1 MRIVVLAGG
10 LSMERNVSLSSG
22 TRICRALRERGH
34 QAVLVDMFLGLEG
47 YAGAPESIFDA
58 PDGLCGEFSV
68 AREEPDLDAVRA
80 SRKDKSENIFG
91 KDVRRKVYISSADF
105 MTRNTCRRIE
115 IAAPLLDEDAKE
127 RAVSIF
133 ETQLADNVK
142 AREQQ
147 PNGEYMYIKTDL
159 PRMDAQ
165 RFLYSQAYSAE
176 PKQDEKAEQT
186 KTGPKKKRSI
196 FARIADFFRRKK
208 RG

>member
-58 PDGLCGEFSV
+58 PDGLCGDFSV

-91 KDVRRKVYISSADF
+91 KD
-105 MTRNTCRRIE
+105 C
-115 IAAPLLDEDAKE
+115 LLYTSPSPRDA
-127 RAVSIF
+127 
-133 ETQLADNVK
+133 
-142 AREQQ
+142 
-147 PNGEYMYIKTDL
+147 
-159 PRMDAQ
+159 
-165 RFLYSQAYSAE
+165 
-176 PKQDEKAEQT
+176 
-186 KTGPKKKRSI
+186 
-196 FARIADFFRRKK
+196 
-208 RG
+208 